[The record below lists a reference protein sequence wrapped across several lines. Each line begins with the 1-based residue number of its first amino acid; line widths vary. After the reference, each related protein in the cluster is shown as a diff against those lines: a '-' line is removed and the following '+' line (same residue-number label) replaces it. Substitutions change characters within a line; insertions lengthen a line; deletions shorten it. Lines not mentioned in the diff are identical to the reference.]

1 VSKLSLGAFPPPKN
15 NTEVD
20 LDLEIDE
27 NLAQKLREGLD
38 IRLKNFGRKVYFH
51 SPGFKHYEV
60 EDFSIKTPPKFVD
73 ISITGRN
80 CELMCDHCA
89 SKILWHMIP
98 ATTPDEL
105 WKVCNQLKE
114 QGVSG
119 ILVSGGSNKDGFV
132 ELQPFFDVMGAVK
145 RDLGMLVTCHVG
157 LVDEE
162 FVKGLKE
169 AQVDAVLLD
178 IIGDNE
184 TIAQVYKL
192 PHKSVED
199 YDRSLKLLK
208 EAGLKIVPHV
218 IIGLHYGKIKGEFY
232 ALDMIA
238 KYEPDALVL
247 VVVMP
252 YYGKARFQLLP
263 PPSVEESV
271 EVVLY
276 ARKSMPESPIMIG
289 CARPAG
295 AERVKFD
302 IYSVLA
308 GVNGIA
314 FPAEGVVTYS
324 KSIGLEPVLSPSCC
338 STVFMMEAGVM

>member
-1 VSKLSLGAFPPPKN
+1 MVEI
-15 NTEVD
+15 EVD
-20 LDLEIDE
+20 IDE
-27 NLAQKLREGLD
+27 KLAERLREGLE
-38 IRLKNFGRKVYFH
+38 IKLRNFGRKVYFH

-60 EDFSIKTPPKFVD
+60 EDFSVKSPPRFVD
-73 ISITGRN
+73 ISVTGRN

-105 WKVCNQLKE
+105 WKVCNDLKS
-114 QGVSG
+114 QGVNG
-119 ILVSGGSNKDGFV
+119 ILISGGSDKDGYV
-132 ELQPFFDVMGAVK
+132 PLWDFFDTMKAVK
-145 RDLGMLVTCHVG
+145 EELGMLVTCHVG

-162 FVKGLKE
+162 YVSKLKE
-169 AQVDAVLLD
+169 AKVDAVLLD

-184 TIAQVYKL
+184 TISQVYKL
-192 PHKSVED
+192 PHRTVED

-218 IIGLHYGKIKGEFY
+218 IIGLHYGKIKGEY
-232 ALDMIA
+232 RAIEMIS
-238 KYEPDALVL
+238 KYDPDALVL

-271 EVVLY
+271 EVVLF
-276 ARKSMPESPIMIG
+276 ARKSVPNSPLMIG

-302 IYSVLA
+302 IYSILA
-308 GVNGIA
+308 GVDGIA

-324 KSIGLEPVLSPSCC
+324 KSIGLEPMISPSCC
-338 STVFMMEAGVM
+338 STVFMYI

>member
-1 VSKLSLGAFPPPKN
+1 MIDIDV
-15 NTEVD
+15 
-20 LDLEIDE
+20 EIDE
-27 NLAQKLREGLD
+27 RLAQELSEGLD
-38 IRLKNFGRKVYFH
+38 IRLRNFGRKVYFH

-98 ATTPDEL
+98 ATTPEEL
-105 WKVCNQLKE
+105 WKVCTGLKE
-114 QGVSG
+114 QGVTG

-132 ELQPFFDVMGAVK
+132 ELQPFFDTMRAVK
-145 RDLGMLVTCHVG
+145 KELGMLVTCHVG

-162 FVKGLKE
+162 FARGLRE
-169 AQVDAVLLD
+169 AEVDAVLLD
-178 IIGDNE
+178 IIGDDE
-184 TIAQVYKL
+184 TISEVYKL
-192 PHKSVED
+192 PHRRVED
-199 YDRSLKLLK
+199 YDRSLSFLK

-218 IIGLHYGKIKGEFY
+218 IIGLHYGRIKGEY
-232 ALDMIA
+232 RAIDMIA
-238 KYEPDALVL
+238 KYRPDALVL

-252 YYGKARFQLLP
+252 YYGKAKFQLLP
-263 PPSVEESV
+263 PPSTEDSAR
-271 EVVLY
+271 VVLH
-276 ARKSMPESPIMIG
+276 ARKSLPDSPIMIG

-295 AERVKFD
+295 AERVKLD
-302 IYSVLA
+302 IYSLLA

-324 KSIGLEPVLSPSCC
+324 KGIGLEPVLSPSCC
-338 STVFMMEAGVM
+338 STVFMMEAGVV

>member
-1 VSKLSLGAFPPPKN
+1 MVEFDFDIDQKLAK
-15 NTEVD
+15 
-20 LDLEIDE
+20 
-27 NLAQKLREGLD
+27 KLREGLE
-38 IRLKNFGRKVYFH
+38 IKLKHFGNKVYFH

-60 EDFSIKTPPKFVD
+60 DDFSVKTPPKFVD
-73 ISITGRN
+73 ISITGRQ

-98 ATTPDEL
+98 ALTPDEL

-114 QGVSG
+114 QGVTG
-119 ILVSGGSNKDGFV
+119 ILISGGSNKNGVV
-132 ELQPFFDVMGAVK
+132 ELQPFFDTMRAVK
-145 RDLGMLVTCHVG
+145 RDLGMKVTCHVG

-162 FVKGLKE
+162 FAYGLKE
-169 AQVDAVLLD
+169 AEVDAVLLD

-192 PHKSVED
+192 PHKTVDD
-199 YDRSLKLLK
+199 YDLSLKLLK
-208 EAGLKIVPHV
+208 EAGHRIVPHV
-218 IIGLHYGKIKGEFY
+218 IIGLHYGKIKGEY
-232 ALDMIA
+232 RALDMIA

-247 VVVMP
+247 VVIMP

-263 PPSVEESV
+263 PPSVEESID
-271 EVVLY
+271 VVLY
-276 ARKSMPESPIMIG
+276 ARKSMPTSPLMIG

-302 IYSVLA
+302 IYAILA

-324 KSIGLEPVLSPSCC
+324 KSLGLQPVVSPSCC
-338 STVFMMEAGVM
+338 STVFYALEGLEV